1 MTDVDGDDV
10 IPAQD
15 LALWLSQP
23 AERAV
28 EDDPKLRSVVEMLQQ
43 ASRTVVT
50 KFGW

>member
-1 MTDVDGDDV
+1 M

-28 EDDPKLRSVVEMLQQ
+28 EDEPKLRSVVEMLQQ
-43 ASRTVVT
+43 ASRTVVN